1 MVSEKLYDHRLLMIC
16 LLLSFIRVCFRLDLR
31 SHVYIVDIED
41 IVNISSLIR
50 ASWLPIVPA
59 IKWSFPL
66 SVVFIFRRS
75 VTGSFIYHSIHPSI
89 HPLPIHSFTHFICA
103 LPKHLYQVTPGEK
116 AYLPCFSWKLSDP
129 ILLGF
134 SA

>member
-1 MVSEKLYDHRLLMIC
+1 MVSEKLCDHRLLMIC

-31 SHVYIVDIED
+31 IHVYIVDIED
-41 IVNISSLIR
+41 IVNISSSVR

-66 SVVFIFRRS
+66 SVVFIFRGS

-89 HPLPIHSFTHFICA
+89 YPLPIHSFIHFICA
-103 LPKHLYQVTPGEK
+103 LHKHLYQVTPGEK
-116 AYLPCFSWKLSDP
+116 AYLPCFS
-129 ILLGF
+129 
-134 SA
+134 